1 MVTEDLSN
9 DKKAELLNEVSL
21 SQRMGSSTQME
32 GLTPKKSLDNTLF

>member
-32 GLTPKKSLDNTLF
+32 ALTPIKSLDNTLF